1 MNPISIYKPS
11 PSLLD
16 KQIILVTGAGDGIGR
31 HAAKTYASLGATV
44 LLMGRTV
51 GKLEMVYDE
60 IININHTEPA
70 ILLMGS

>member
-16 KQIILVTGAGDGIGR
+16 KQIILVTGAGDGSGR

-51 GKLEMVYDE
+51 GKLETVGQRYYCSE
-60 IININHTEPA
+60 TYA
-70 ILLMGS
+70 SQQLG